1 MEILNTISTNART
14 LANANI
20 DWSLDGGMI
29 WLTAMVVVFSLVIGW
44 AAWEGN

>member
-1 MEILNTISTNART
+1 METLHVNFHK

-29 WLTAMVVVFSLVIGW
+29 WLTSMMVIFCLVVGW
-44 AAWEGN
+44 IALEGN